1 MANSIQGMLHFFRG
15 SIVNALLYPIF
26 GVIVLIN
33 ILVMLWEISY
43 INKLHHMSIE
53 QRKQDLV
60 THVQQMLNAFENAP
74 HIGTNSILSNIT
86 AHSMAQQII
95 IFNSQGIAVA
105 GSHEDTLNQSITT
118 LLPEAAI
125 SVIHQGYDWSDLSQ
139 APASSTPTSTTSLPL
154 NKTVVRT
161 ITGYYATANIS
172 DTVPE
177 QQRFRDNQGLI
188 YASFDV
194 EIGQFINPVFLR
206 FEILF
211 LAGKVLLLM
220 CIIYLLVQK
229 QIHSPIKTL
238 LHACRHAVRTG
249 SFELRKTLPSNEF
262 NQLAARFQW
271 VMSSLRENQAELDHA
286 KTKLEAIF
294 RSVQESIL
302 TIDTKG
308 IVQSANSAVL
318 PAFGYH
324 TDELINH
331 SLQLLFPHQPVTDD
345 PNTVTSNN
353 SAESNLI
360 EQIINAPHLI
370 NFGKVHSLEGQKRNG
385 RRFPILL
392 TMSPGEANG
401 ERFYTLFIQNLTE
414 QSNIKRKLAENQAL
428 FKAAVNSSLLGFA
441 LQKTDGMIIE
451 VNPAMCTFLGYSKQA
466 LTGISL
472 CSLINPTSLQNA
484 KDNWERLKK
493 DEIKDFSCDCLFTH
507 RNGDEVW
514 SILSSTKVHL
524 PLTDEEF
531 VVTQVVDITKEK
543 NLSMR
548 IAQRNIELKRSND
561 DLYNFAHSASHDLKS
576 PLNAIGN
583 IAGWIEDDCGDI
595 LPEASKKHLSIL
607 QSRCDRMK
615 KLLDDLLGYSRLGQL
630 DFSEQ
635 TINIG
640 TMAKEIFELQENAH
654 HFQFKAANTT
664 LVLPRVP
671 IEIILR
677 NLISNAIRHH
687 DQTSGFIEVTCQKRN
702 EYYCL
707 SVFDDGPGIP
717 SELYE
722 KAMEMFQT
730 LRPRDEVEGS
740 GIGLAMITKLLEH
753 FHGRLE
759 IHENTPKGTEV
770 RVMWLINWKQFD
782 ANQH

>member
-1 MANSIQGMLHFFRG
+1 MANSIQGILHFFKG

-26 GVIVLIN
+26 GIIVVINV
-33 ILVMLWEISY
+33 LVMLWEVSY
-43 INKLHHMSIE
+43 LNKIHHLSVD
-53 QRKQDLV
+53 QRKQELV
-60 THVQQMLNAFENAP
+60 TNVQQMLNAFENAP
-74 HIGTNSILSNIT
+74 NTRINQILSNIAT
-86 AHSMAQQII
+86 HSIAEQII
-95 IFNSQGIAVA
+95 VFNSQGIAVA
-105 GSHEDTLNQSITT
+105 SSNRDILNQPMTI
-118 LLPEAAI
+118 LIPET
-125 SVIHQGYDWSDLSQ
+125 VIPVIQKHYGWSD
-139 APASSTPTSTTSLPL
+139 SSSELMLLKPRIIASLPIDDA
-154 NKTVVRT
+154 VVQT
-161 ITGYYATANIS
+161 FTGHYATATNNS
-172 DTVPE
+172 REPKL
-177 QQRFRDNQGLI
+177 FRHNQGLI
-188 YASFDV
+188 YASFNI
-194 EIGQFINPVFLR
+194 ELSQFINPIFLR

-211 LAGKVLLLM
+211 LVGKICLVML
-220 CIIYLLVQK
+220 IIYGLVQR
-229 QIHSPIKTL
+229 QIHYPIKTL

-249 SFELRKTLPSNEF
+249 NFELKKNLPSNEF
-262 NQLAARFQW
+262 NQLAERFQW
-271 VMSSLRENQAELDHA
+271 VMRSLRQNQAELNHA

-302 TIDTKG
+302 TIDTHG
-308 IVQSANSAVL
+308 IVKSANSAVL
-318 PAFGYH
+318 PTFGYRE
-324 TDELINH
+324 DELVNH
-331 SLQLLFPHQPVTDD
+331 PLQLLFPGQSDPVDVAMEKA
-345 PNTVTSNN
+345 NH
-353 SAESNLI
+353 SAEHNLV
-360 EQIINAPHLI
+360 EQIVKAPHLI
-370 NFGKVHSLEGQKRNG
+370 NFGKAHSLEGQKCNG
-385 RRFPILL
+385 TRFPILL
-392 TMSPGEANG
+392 TISPGEANG

-414 QSNIKRKLAENQAL
+414 QINIERKLAENQAL

-441 LQKTDGMIIE
+441 LQETDGTVIE
-451 VNPAMCTFLGYSKQA
+451 VNPAMCAFLGYSEDA

-472 CSLINPTSLQNA
+472 CSLINPISVNDA
-484 KDNWERLKK
+484 NPHWERLIK

-507 RNGDEVW
+507 QNGGEVW
-514 SILSSTKVHL
+514 GILSSTKVRL
-524 PLTDEEF
+524 TLTDEEYVF
-531 VVTQVVDITKEK
+531 TQVIDITKEK
-543 NLSMR
+543 ILSMR

-576 PLNAIGN
+576 PLNAISN
-583 IAGWIEDDCGDI
+583 IAGWIKDDCGDI
-595 LPEASKKHLSIL
+595 LPDTSQKHLNIL

-615 KLLDDLLGYSRLGQL
+615 KLLDDLLGYSRLGKL

-654 HFQFKAANTT
+654 HFQFVANNTT
-664 LVLPRVP
+664 LILPRVP

-687 DQTSGFIEVTCQKRN
+687 DQGSGSIEVRCQKRN
-702 EYYCL
+702 EYYYI

-717 SELYE
+717 SDLRE

-759 IHENTPKGTEV
+759 IHENTPQGTEM